1 MYDPCRSK
9 TYIKS
14 PYKKKRMCIR
24 NFKKF
29 KGKFLDEQRPSNQK
43 LNKDKRN
50 TSHNVSIE

>member
-43 LNKDKRN
+43 LNKYKRN
-50 TSHNVSIE
+50 TLHNIRN